1 MPNTPMEEWSTEQAE
16 IGKRIHERA
25 KELGV
30 NNLIL
35 LHDKITALPKSGVL
49 LSQSSFEA
57 VLRGRPSPQFTHIVD
72 AAVQVLIAA
81 QESRAVEPST
91 QPEIDLKKRQLRHFF
106 MEGDDEDEY
115 ELHEVERYQKEEALN
130 ELERK
135 AAVAGWKMHR
145 YDWGEGLTNPSFN
158 KSLVLSPP
166 KIAVDKKT
174 KEWLA
179 YDGFWHPDISGHVV
193 RAARKKSR
201 HLTNDRKIR
210 IASDFLGNSTVVLQ
224 PTRYF
229 ASLATDQIAWFRFST
244 SKTKPD
250 GTPERMLWDGMD
262 AFIDRD
268 GRLKGFAQCAVSN
281 QLGASVMAFTKDGEM
296 LVVHQN
302 KLNHQSVG
310 RLAPS
315 GSGSLDW
322 DDVED
327 RTDFLDIARY
337 GAKRELDEECV
348 LVDKDGGYSTINSE
362 VLLTGFVRMVHRAGK
377 PEFFGIAKIDAT
389 SDEICARKPERY
401 VEKVF
406 IAQIDKAN
414 WNKPASPQIARMC
427 RTFLEQHRGFR
438 SNSVPLSYPLQHLLN
453 HLSEVCDDREQ
464 AAVIDAFMRPMS

>member
-1 MPNTPMEEWSTEQAE
+1 MEEWSTEQAE

-25 KELGV
+25 KEIGIT
-30 NNLIL
+30 NLVL
-35 LHDKITALPKSGVL
+35 LYGKITAVPKSGVL

-57 VLRGRPSPQFTHIVD
+57 VLRGRPSPQFTHIVN
-72 AAVQVLIAA
+72 AAVEVFIAE
-81 QESRAVEPST
+81 QESRAVERST
-91 QPEIDLKKRQLRHFF
+91 QPEVDLKKRQLRHFI

-115 ELHEVERYQKEEALN
+115 ELHEVERHQKEEALT
-130 ELERK
+130 ELERE
-135 AAVAGWKMHR
+135 AAKTGWKLYR
-145 YDWGEGLTNPSFN
+145 FPYGEGLTNPTFN
-158 KSLVLSPP
+158 RSLVLSPP
-166 KIAVDKKT
+166 KLTVEKKS

-201 HLTNDRKIR
+201 YLKNEAKIR
-210 IASDFLGNSTVVLQ
+210 IASDFVGSSSVVLQ
-224 PTRYF
+224 PTWYF

-244 SKTKPD
+244 SRTKPD

-262 AFIDRD
+262 AFIDRN

-302 KLNHQSVG
+302 KQNHQSVG

-322 DDVED
+322 DDVGD

-337 GAKRELDEECV
+337 GAKRELDEECM
-348 LVDKDGGYSTINSE
+348 LVDEDEKYSTIDSE

-377 PEFFGIAKIDAT
+377 PEFFGIARIDAT
-389 SDEICARKPERY
+389 SDEICARDPERY

-406 IAQIDKAN
+406 TAQIEKAN
-414 WNKPASPQIARMC
+414 WSKPASPQIARMC
-427 RTFLEQHRGFR
+427 RTFLDQHRGFGV
-438 SNSVPLSYPLQHLLN
+438 NSVPLSYPLQHLLN
-453 HLSEVCDDREQ
+453 HLPEVCEDKEQ
-464 AAVIDAFMRPMS
+464 AAVIDAFMKPKGG